1 MRGKGR
7 KRRGGQGEER
17 RGAEDN
23 SSSKLVGKTIP
34 HNQASGRSHGNRMSD
49 GGSDE
54 DG

>member
-23 SSSKLVGKTIP
+23 SSKLVGKTIP